1 MIRYQRLFCHYAVRH
16 HFQLLP
22 PQNRVRSSPDFR
34 NHGDGAEHVRFV
46 PDEQAQQ
53 GLYKDAVYSM
63 TSSAR
68 AINVG
73 GIVMPSAFA
82 VLRLITSSNFVGCST
97 GKSAGFAPLRI
108 LSYKPHRG
116 NAARLRA
123 NEIIQRRTAEILG
136 KAAEKAEVNKAWVI
150 ERLKETVERAMQ
162 AVPHLDGCGRRLHGV
177 VVALCGDRP
186 ARRRT

>member
-1 MIRYQRLFCHYAVRH
+1 
-16 HFQLLP
+16 
-22 PQNRVRSSPDFR
+22 
-34 NHGDGAEHVRFV
+34 V

-108 LSYKPHRG
+108 LSRAWCASCASTWPCW
-116 NAARLRA
+116 NARLPSWKHHDA
-123 NEIIQRRTAEILG
+123 PA
-136 KAAEKAEVNKAWVI
+136 
-150 ERLKETVERAMQ
+150 
-162 AVPHLDGCGRRLHGV
+162 RLHFRLTSFVLKLKG
-177 VVALCGDRP
+177 ACEIRHSAAWYSL
-186 ARRRT
+186 A